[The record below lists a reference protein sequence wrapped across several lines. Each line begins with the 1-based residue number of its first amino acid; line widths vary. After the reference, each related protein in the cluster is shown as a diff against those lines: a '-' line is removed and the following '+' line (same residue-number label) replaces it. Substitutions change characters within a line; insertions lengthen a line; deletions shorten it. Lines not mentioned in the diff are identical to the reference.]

1 MANSLGGGG
10 GEPTGLLTEGNR
22 GKTEFQNPSNFL
34 ITWLTRNFLMNEQH
48 SGVSVFCLVDSANPT
63 FILVTYML
71 GAGFNDIQ
79 FQRTIFTSHFLK
91 L

>member
-1 MANSLGGGG
+1 
-10 GEPTGLLTEGNR
+10 
-22 GKTEFQNPSNFL
+22 
-34 ITWLTRNFLMNEQH
+34 MNAPH
-48 SGVSVFCLVDSANPT
+48 SGVNVVCLMDSIETT

-71 GAGFNDIQ
+71 DAGFNDIL

>member
-1 MANSLGGGG
+1 
-10 GEPTGLLTEGNR
+10 
-22 GKTEFQNPSNFL
+22 
-34 ITWLTRNFLMNEQH
+34 MNEQH
-48 SGVSVFCLVDSANPT
+48 SGASVVCLVDSTETT
-63 FILVTYML
+63 FNLLTYML